1 MNKENP
7 MKGKKIVK
15 MMVLVISI
23 LVLDFAF
30 NVAYKI
36 MFSLQLNLSSYAMT
50 ALGMS
55 FVVLL
60 ALPAFSIPE
69 LLEKITKLFLEMSI
83 KISSL
88 IFQKNIA
95 AFMIFFVLLFILYI
109 GFYWAWYDKLI
120 FFDSSMQDPFFL
132 EKIKSGSEEIKRE
145 IFR

>member
-1 MNKENP
+1 MSKEKP
-7 MKGKKIVK
+7 LKGKTIVK
-15 MMVLVISI
+15 IMVLVISI
-23 LVLDFAF
+23 LVMDFAF

-55 FVVLL
+55 FVVLV
-60 ALPAFSIPE
+60 ALPAFSIPD
-69 LLEKITKLFLEMSI
+69 LLEKITKWFLETSI

-95 AFMIFFVLLFILYI
+95 AFLIFFVLLFILYI
-109 GFYWAWYDKLI
+109 GFYWAWYDKLL
-120 FFDSSMQDPFFL
+120 FFDSSTQDTLIL
-132 EKIKSGSEEIKRE
+132 EKIKKGSEEIRRE